1 MESFRN
7 PKFVQRYEDIS
18 FDLNTPLVT
27 VLANGAYQKKDG
39 YRFVADNSGEV
50 APFDWY
56 NARFEVDFKVQLTAD
71 GGNIAD
77 DNDNSGMVNGSHS
90 FIKKIIVKVNG
101 VPVYDCGDANQ
112 CVNIKNLLEYN
123 RSYAQSIGT
132 NQFYYL
138 DTNRLAKGDDTGS
151 VGFKARKTELGT
163 SANVNTEIPLNR
175 YSFFE
180 SLQDELLPNTKVEIE
195 LELESDINL
204 IWRTGGD
211 PCRVVLTKFRLWV
224 PRIIFT
230 PEGQSLYLSK
240 YLKPH
245 KWTYL
250 KEMVL
255 SANETRQRTGTFKIS
270 SGVNRPRHVF
280 VWITDEASLNDQ
292 EKNPF
297 MYNTFL
303 VDDNRTLASC
313 QLEIGNG
320 NYYPETDYQPSTEM
334 SRIYRDV
341 IKYVHGVND
350 YNGGTLLDINN
361 FEAIFP
367 FIYFDLQNQKKDLK
381 DGTTKLNFKY
391 QLSAATAN
399 DYIVYALVLHE
410 QDMEI
415 YQSSGKVMFRA

>member
-101 VPVYDCGDANQ
+101 VPVYDCGDANH

-123 RSYAQSIGT
+123 RSYAHSIGA
-132 NQFYYL
+132 NQFYYP
-138 DTNRLAKGDDTGS
+138 DSSNAAS
-151 VGFKARKTELGT
+151 SNNNIGFGARKVELGA
-163 SANVNTEIPLNR
+163 SANVNVEIPLNR

-180 SLQDELLPNTKVEIE
+180 SLQEELLPNTKVEIE
-195 LELESDINL
+195 VELESDDNL
-204 IWRTGGD
+204 IWRAGGAA
-211 PCRVVLTKFRLWV
+211 CRVLFTKFRLWV

-240 YLKPH
+240 YLRPH

-255 SANETRQRTGTFKIS
+255 AANETRQITGTFKIS

-280 VWITDEASLNDQ
+280 VWISNTNVQNVQTE
-292 EKNPF
+292 NPF
-297 MYNTFL
+297 LYNTFS
-303 VDDNRTLASC
+303 VRNGRKLASC

-320 NYYPETDYQPSTEM
+320 NYYPETVYQPSTEM

-341 IKYVHGVND
+341 LKYVHGVND
-350 YNGGTLLDINN
+350 YNGGTIMNRTY
-361 FEAIFP
+361 FEDFNS

-391 QLSAATAN
+391 QLSAVPN
-399 DYIVYALVLHE
+399 DDYIVYALVLHE

-415 YQSSGKVMFRA
+415 LDSGGKVILRA